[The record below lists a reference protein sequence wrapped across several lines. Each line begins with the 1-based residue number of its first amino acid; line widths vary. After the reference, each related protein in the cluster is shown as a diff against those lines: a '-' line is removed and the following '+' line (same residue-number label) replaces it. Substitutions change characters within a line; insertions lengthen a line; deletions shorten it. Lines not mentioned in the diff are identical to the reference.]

1 MSGYST
7 PNAGASTLPRGEY
20 QIAPSFV
27 ICIFGVSAG
36 FCGFGYNVKVASRGL
51 NFHNAAALPPTSALQ
66 MVPSGSWATSYGLAF
81 CRGTV
86 YSVILP
92 VVWSNFAS
100 LPGRFPAA
108 QMPNQILFCAST
120 FKRRT
125 CAGYVSGAKMVHPLL
140 CVSNFAMFPESQSA
154 IQMLSFLSAI
164 TPYTMAFGC
173 GTGNTDTFFVCRSYL
188 LMAPPI
194 IQPTYMLLFESKA
207 MDCSH
212 LMGF

>member
-7 PNAGASTLPRGEY
+7 PNAGASWLPRGEY

-27 ICIFGVSAG
+27 ICIFGVSAVH
-36 FCGFGYNVKVASRGL
+36 CGFGYKVNAPSRGL
-51 NFHNAAALPPTSALQ
+51 NFQMAAALPPTSALQ
-66 MVPSGSWATSYGLAF
+66 MLPSGSCITSYGLAF

-92 VVWSNFAS
+92 VVWSSFAS

-108 QMPNQILFCAST
+108 QIPNQMLFCAST

-125 CAGYVSGAKMVHPLL
+125 CAGYVRGAKMVHPLL
-140 CVSNFAMFPESQSA
+140 CVSNFAMLPESHNA

-164 TPYTMAFGC
+164 TPYTMAFAC
-173 GTGNTDTFFVCRSYL
+173 GTVNTDTFLVSRSYL
-188 LMAPPI
+188 LIAPPI
-194 IQPTYMLLFESKA
+194 IQPT
-207 MDCSH
+207 
-212 LMGF
+212 